1 MQYVP
6 LYLALL
12 YRSLGL
18 EKKSLLYF
26 LHYSVDF
33 FPPQPSQDELSVA
46 PEPPPGLSRAPG
58 LLLHHHRRRQPHCGA
73 DRRLLLAGRR
83 QQQLRRRRQWGA
95 RRDEGPGRRRGL
107 TRPGK
112 KRTDDEVFL
121 GKIECSFYAVVIAVV
136 GRGILLLIQG
146 EKSRR

>member
-83 QQQLRRRRQWGA
+83 QQQLRRRRRQWGA
-95 RRDEGPGRRRGL
+95 RRDEGPSRRRGL

-112 KRTDDEVFL
+112 KEQMMKFFS
-121 GKIECSFYAVVIAVV
+121 GKLNALFTPW
-136 GRGILLLIQG
+136 LLLLLG
-146 EKSRR
+146 EGYFY